1 MGKRTLSPKP
11 RISKIIFDIPTK
23 IGSVFIDNLIVR
35 TIEKSSEGWME
46 MYGLLTEYKEENGD
60 VHVPVT
66 FKYKDKNLGMWC
78 NRQRTDY
85 KKGRLSEERIKRL
98 KEIGFKFKIR

>member
-46 MYGLLTEYKEENGD
+46 MYGLLTEYKKENGD
-60 VHVPVT
+60 VDVPAT

-78 NRQRTDY
+78 DRQRTHY
-85 KKGRLSEERIKRL
+85 KNGRLSKEKIKRL